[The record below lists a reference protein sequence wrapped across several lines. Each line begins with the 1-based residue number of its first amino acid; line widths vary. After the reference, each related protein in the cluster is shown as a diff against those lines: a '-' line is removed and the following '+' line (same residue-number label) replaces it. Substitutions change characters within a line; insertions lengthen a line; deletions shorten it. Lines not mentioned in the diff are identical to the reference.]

1 MFGNSDKKK
10 VELIKSAFKN
20 LWAQNEIYFGNICV
34 VLNCESH
41 ETVSFIRNMTRRG
54 YENRNVSKIETD
66 ISFFDP
72 SVSFMKRFSLFKKN
86 PFHQMWETE
95 RFLIVIIHIFHFE
108 HLGNSSIIGQKGK
121 TNLSERSKSWRLWES
136 IRAKIVCF
144 PTVRCPQYYF
154 YVKRKLCESCTAHP
168 NQVVIFSSFHS
179 SILY

>member
-1 MFGNSDKKK
+1 MSTKRDIFWQH
-10 VELIKSAFKN
+10 L
-20 LWAQNEIYFGNICV
+20 YF
-34 VLNCESH
+34 LNCESH

-108 HLGNSSIIGQKGK
+108 HLGNSSIIGHKGK
-121 TNLSERSKSWRLWES
+121 TNLSERSKSCSHDGYESQFAPKSFVFLRYVVHSTTFTWKGNYAKVVLRIQTKLW
-136 IRAKIVCF
+136 
-144 PTVRCPQYYF
+144 YF
-154 YVKRKLCESCTAHP
+154 HRFIHP
-168 NQVVIFSSFHS
+168 LYLLVSKVFHHVS
-179 SILY
+179 GFAS